1 MSASWGRLALFALLA
16 VVLLA
21 SIGAILGVLG
31 GLVMLPQL
39 GAVGWVA
46 IGLLLFIGVQLALF
60 RLFGLRSRADE
71 QAAGS
76 DTDTDTDDGDAT
88 DAAGEHDEPK
98 RSDWRA
104 WRG

>member
-1 MSASWGRLALFALLA
+1 MSAPWGRLAVFALLA

-21 SIGAILGVLG
+21 SVGAILGVLG
-31 GLVMLPQL
+31 SLVLLPQL

-46 IGLLLFIGVQLALF
+46 VGLLLFIGVQLALF

-71 QAAGS
+71 QAPGS
-76 DTDTDTDDGDAT
+76 DTDDGDAT
-88 DAAGEHDEPK
+88 DASGERDEPK

>member
-1 MSASWGRLALFALLA
+1 MFASWGRVALFALLA

-21 SIGAILGVLG
+21 SIAAILGVLG
-31 GLVMLPQL
+31 GLVLLPQL

-71 QAAGS
+71 QASGRDA
-76 DTDTDTDDGDAT
+76 DGDAP
-88 DAAGEHDEPK
+88 DAADQSDERDEHKGD
-98 RSDWRA
+98 DWRA

>member
-1 MSASWGRLALFALLA
+1 MTASWGRLALFALLA

-21 SIGAILGVLG
+21 SVGAVLGVLG
-31 GLVMLPQL
+31 GLVLLPQL

-71 QAAGS
+71 HEAGH
-76 DTDTDTDDGDAT
+76 DTDD
-88 DAAGEHDEPK
+88 DEPQSDGE
-98 RSDWRA
+98 RDERAGGDWRA

>member
-1 MSASWGRLALFALLA
+1 MTASWGRLALFALLA

-21 SIGAILGVLG
+21 SVGVVLGVLG
-31 GLVMLPQL
+31 GLVLLPQL

-46 IGLLLFIGVQLALF
+46 IGLVLFLGVQLALF

-71 QAAGS
+71 HEAADS
-76 DTDTDTDDGDAT
+76 DTDDDTPEAE
-88 DAAGEHDEPK
+88 GERDE
-98 RSDWRA
+98 RASGDWRA

>member
-1 MSASWGRLALFALLA
+1 MSASWGRLAVFALLA

-21 SIGAILGVLG
+21 SVGAILGVLG
-31 GLVMLPQL
+31 GLVLLPQL

-46 IGLLLFIGVQLALF
+46 IGVLLFIGVQLALF

-71 QAAGS
+71 QAAGR
-76 DTDTDTDDGDAT
+76 DADGDT
-88 DAAGEHDEPK
+88 PDAAGKPEESARD
-98 RSDWRA
+98 DWRA

>member
-1 MSASWGRLALFALLA
+1 MTASWGRLALFALLA

-21 SIGAILGVLG
+21 SVGAVLGVLG
-31 GLVMLPQL
+31 GLVLLPQL

-46 IGLLLFIGVQLALF
+46 IGLLLFIGVQLVLF

-71 QAAGS
+71 QQAER
-76 DTDTDTDDGDAT
+76 DTDD
-88 DAAGEHDEPK
+88 DEPEADAE
-98 RSDWRA
+98 RDERTGGDWRA